1 MVFLSVYITVSQ
13 HISLG
18 RSITPAHKMSSK
30 VQEADFESVET
41 IKPNDRSRTP
51 SSFTE
56 LLEEPPKYVS
66 TLPGPANRTI
76 PGPIT
81 STASGLEFTDYHLP
95 PSTVSED
102 KTTCTTTD
110 GQLTSDPHVLYEF
123 LRQQLRMPPR
133 PVVRIL
139 GTHPDWCY
147 SWGNTKVDFDLMLD
161 VTPLICPAASS
172 NDAAPLAYCSAKAE
186 DLVAQVQNF
195 CREDGDSKV

>member
-1 MVFLSVYITVSQ
+1 
-13 HISLG
+13 
-18 RSITPAHKMSSK
+18 MSSEA
-30 VQEADFESVET
+30 QEAASESVET
-41 IKPNDRSRTP
+41 IKPHDQSWTS

-66 TLPGPANRTI
+66 TLPGPTNRTI

-81 STASGLEFTDYHLP
+81 SAASGLEFTDYHLL

-110 GQLTSDPHVLYEF
+110 SQLTSDPHVLYEF

-147 SWGNTKVDFDLMLD
+147 SGGNTKVDFDLMLD
-161 VTPLICPAASS
+161 ITPLICSAPSS
-172 NDAAPLAYCSAKAE
+172 NDAAPIAYCSVEAE
-186 DLVAQVQNF
+186 HLVAQVRNF
-195 CREDGDSKV
+195 CQEDGDSKL